1 MLASYFNAQI
11 RPRFQLL
18 SQDQIK
24 QIHLAS
30 LDILERTG
38 VRVMLQEALDLLE
51 KAGAWVLS
59 ENMVKIPA
67 HLVEEALRSAPSRI
81 AIYDRNGSPA
91 MNFEGFNTYFGP
103 GTDTPFVMDIETGER
118 RPTKGLDVSRVA
130 RLCDALPNIDF
141 VASMGGVSAEE
152 CDPHLSDRLN
162 FALMLSNTTKPILF
176 TAWSLEGLKD
186 IHRMASVVCGG
197 DKEFEQKPFLIH
209 YAEPIT
215 PLQHVA
221 ESMQKLLF
229 CAEKRIP
236 CAYVSAPIMGATSPA
251 TIAGTVAL
259 QNAEFLSGLV
269 ISQLK
274 RKGTPILYGGGGTPM
289 DMKTSVNIYGGPEA
303 FLVHVADKEMAT
315 YYGLPDFNTGGC
327 SDAKVLD
334 QQAGAEASL
343 SLIQA
348 GMAGSSM
355 VHDVGYLESGL
366 TASCEMIVLSDELI
380 DMFKHILKGVTVDA
394 ESLATDVINKVGPG
408 GNYLQEKHTMRHFR
422 NVWYPKLFDRAN
434 HKRWTEGGGKDLLKV
449 LNERVKTILGE
460 HKPEPLA
467 ENVEEAIEGILGSK
481 INIE

>member
-1 MLASYFNAQI
+1 
-11 RPRFQLL
+11 
-18 SQDQIK
+18 
-24 QIHLAS
+24 
-30 LDILERTG
+30 
-38 VRVMLQEALDLLE
+38 
-51 KAGAWVLS
+51 
-59 ENMVKIPA
+59 
-67 HLVEEALRSAPSRI
+67 
-81 AIYDRNGSPA
+81 
-91 MNFEGFNTYFGP
+91 
-103 GTDTPFVMDIETGER
+103 
-118 RPTKGLDVSRVA
+118 
-130 RLCDALPNIDF
+130 
-141 VASMGGVSAEE
+141 
-152 CDPHLSDRLN
+152 
-162 FALMLSNTTKPILF
+162 
-176 TAWSLEGLKD
+176 
-186 IHRMASVVCGG
+186 
-197 DKEFEQKPFLIH
+197 
-209 YAEPIT
+209 
-215 PLQHVA
+215 
-221 ESMQKLLF
+221 
-229 CAEKRIP
+229 
-236 CAYVSAPIMGATSPA
+236 
-251 TIAGTVAL
+251 
-259 QNAEFLSGLV
+259 
-269 ISQLK
+269 
-274 RKGTPILYGGGGTPM
+274 M

-422 NVWYPKLFDRAN
+422 SVWYPKLFDRAN